1 MKVINH
7 TKKNVLADNATIA
20 ASFMSRIKGL
30 LGKAGIAKGEGLI
43 ISDCG
48 SIHTFFMNFPIDV
61 IFLNYQHTV
70 VKIKKAVMP
79 FRLVD
84 CPFTGSITIELP
96 AGTIDA
102 SRTEIGDYI
111 ELQIA

>member
-7 TKKNVLADNATIA
+7 SKGSVLADNATIA
-20 ASFMSRIKGL
+20 TSFMSRIKGL
-30 LGKAGIAKGEGLI
+30 LGRAGIAKGEGLI
-43 ISDCG
+43 IAECG

-70 VKIKKAVMP
+70 VKVKKAVTP

-96 AGTIDA
+96 PGTIDA
-102 SRTEIGDYI
+102 SRTDVGDYI